1 MLSALARFRV
11 FSLCLPRSG
20 LNSSPFIMV
29 LTAFMRR
36 FDAVR
41 MMSGGGA
48 RSQHDVEQQI
58 LAVLRCFDKIDAK
71 KVRLI

>member
-1 MLSALARFRV
+1 
-11 FSLCLPRSG
+11 
-20 LNSSPFIMV
+20 MV